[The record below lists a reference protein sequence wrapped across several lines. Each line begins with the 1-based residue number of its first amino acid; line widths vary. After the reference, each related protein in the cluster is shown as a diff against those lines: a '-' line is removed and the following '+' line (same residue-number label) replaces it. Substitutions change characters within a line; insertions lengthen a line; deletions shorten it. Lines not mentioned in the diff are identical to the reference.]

1 MKQADQFREYANK
14 HYVEPARR
22 AAEKIVRI
30 KSGDIVKGL
39 GLKDC
44 TPNVCSALERPVFQ
58 KRYGLKL
65 IGKQTSAPKGVS
77 TTVVFTYRIL
87 DQDNEQGDKPS
98 RTVTFDDLRGIG
110 KETFD
115 ALGGGE
121 AFIRNE
127 RENFYGKNAPDP
139 SKRG

>member
-1 MKQADQFREYANK
+1 MKYAADEYREYAYTR
-14 HYVEPARR
+14 YVEPARR
-22 AAEKIVRI
+22 NGEKTVRI

-65 IGKQTSAPKGVS
+65 IDKQTSAPKGTS

-87 DQDNEQGDKPS
+87 DTSDSDKSS
-98 RTVTFDDLRGIG
+98 RAVTFADLRGIG
-110 KETFD
+110 KKTFES
-115 ALGGGE
+115 LGGGE

-127 RENFYGKNAPDP
+127 RENFYGNNTPGP
-139 SKRG
+139 SRRG

>member
-44 TPNVCSALERPVFQ
+44 APNVCSALERPVFQ

-65 IGKQTSAPKGVS
+65 IDKQTSAPKGIS

-87 DQDNEQGDKPS
+87 DQSSGHGGESSPS
-98 RTVTFDDLRGIG
+98 VTFADLRGIG
-110 KETFD
+110 KKTFD

-127 RENFYGKNAPDP
+127 RENFYGNNTPNP